1 MPCIHCIHTDMSCIH
16 TDMPC
21 IHTCHLCIHAM
32 HSYMPCIPTVPYIP
46 CIHSYIHSYMACVHT
61 FIAFIHV
68 IHSYLHVMHSF
79 LHAFI
84 HTCIRQYMPRI
95 ASYFP
100 CTCIHTHTV
109 MRSYFPYIHSYMHA
123 MHWYMSCIQYSYM
136 PWVHKLTCHVL
147 TTRVERIPLL
157 MLGCTVT
164 TARLVDF
171 QTACDTCVRAPLCRC
186 ATVLRQYADARDY
199 LSNLRVDGAKLKSI
213 VMFSH
218 SPMDFTKILFSVIT
232 SALILW
238 RMSTAFGERDW
249 TPP

>member
-1 MPCIHCIHTDMSCIH
+1 MPCIH
-16 TDMPC
+16 
-21 IHTCHLCIHAM
+21 
-32 HSYMPCIPTVPYIP
+32 TVPYIP
-46 CIHSYIHSYMACVHT
+46 CIHSYIHSYMTCVHT

-84 HTCIRQYMPRI
+84 HTCIHTYMPRI

-157 MLGCTVT
+157 MLRRTVT

-171 QTACDTCVRAPLCRC
+171 QTACDTWSVLDFILSLIVFAGVRQSSGNMR
-186 ATVLRQYADARDY
+186 TR
-199 LSNLRVDGAKLKSI
+199 
-213 VMFSH
+213 
-218 SPMDFTKILFSVIT
+218 VIT
-232 SALILW
+232 SQIFV
-238 RMSTAFGERDW
+238 STEPNSSR
-249 TPP
+249 